1 MSSFALRPTS
11 PPESTDAAAQQQRP
25 KLLQRT
31 SDPQFSEHDLN
42 GNDSWFLFIYAV
54 DMGEHVRWANVGDPI
69 YAEKDLEIFRVS
81 QRQCTLPVYY
91 IKAWF
96 PYAADTV
103 FNALFDAR
111 YRREWDAKNV
121 KQVFV
126 VERRTD
132 GDVMY
137 FAQKLPWPFAD
148 RDYVFHRR
156 AKFFAGQQSF
166 VVVCQSMHHN
176 SAPQCNGLVRVET
189 YALRMCIRSTGT
201 SSCDVYVEY
210 EDDTNFSVPNYAINL
225 LLAVN
230 VPSFMHELRAAC
242 ENYAKFIQTLDDT
255 GIESIPSQV
264 MRWKSEEELEM
275 LANVSSISSAVSS
288 PSILHSSS
296 SIFGS
301 KRHRLS
307 RRLKR
312 STQSQS
318 DDAGG
323 TSDSSSISQSQSRRR
338 LRELLLDRSKSNS
351 ARELNSQRK
360 VKKAKSKLFSR
371 SSSSPASGSEELD
384 DDFVI
389 QFHKQ
394 RIGLH
399 LETDLFSNKVLVA
412 FCEKDS
418 EAAKASVCI
427 EPGFLMTSVNG
438 MCVADM
444 NFNEILH
451 EVKQAARPLALGFT
465 HPDKER
471 SNMYRRFKEPK
482 NVLRCLISR
491 DDQDLVRSLRPLDE
505 DVCMSAVL
513 KADLLVPAY
522 GKKKRGATSP
532 HLSPSGASN
541 VDMVTVPEGYLVY
554 EIDDCYVLDLPFA
567 EIAHLLQRNSEP
579 RVVTFKAALA
589 VEGDRVAQRAARSAL
604 SKRLSDVFKWRSY
617 SFDTDSTTSTTSGSF
632 SGNGSNRRLEDL
644 QLDATR
650 SNELERDRQKETP
663 KSTVP
668 TAQSTHSDTGAN
680 ANDQEIKWGDASP
693 GCCLSDYTGIAIT
706 SENLTWAWQHVHLL
720 KADERIFSAALLIE
734 KLEAYLMMI
743 DGSSCPNATVIQKA
757 MDKERNLLTKIKERS
772 AQGMQAMRE
781 FNSEN
786 ESDWQFGQ
794 TYFGVSTHWKPG
806 EDGTVWL
813 KLDGLVE
820 GVDIFNTIAVIR
832 ETDLYSVWT
841 PFCNRSQLLQQNGH
855 VDIITYL
862 SVAFPLLQRDA
873 IIQAFGI
880 NACYESRA
888 ILLLGK
894 TERETSLPV
903 SIKVPKVKGWNADRM
918 EMRGFRALI
927 EPITRTKART
937 CIVANIDPKCPI
949 PRSLLNFGIKK
960 MAGMLLYLIR
970 KEAEKIEQ
978 AQRNHTENEHLRRI
992 ESDPT
997 QFYHWLRPLM
1007 EKWFEDLRC
1016 DLLPPPLP
1024 LSISATMATTQ
1035 PKELS
1040 NVDSKK
1046 SRPSRT
1052 TAFHHHQTLAQ
1063 QLQEQEQV
1071 QQESEREWLQQ
1082 CELGRRVWIDYLY
1095 GFGIWPYLLLLMFAQ
1110 VTPEMAFLHVCLFKF
1125 VFTCTCTWFGVPG
1138 AFSWQTRQM
1147 KRVQNELDP
1156 LRQRCVVLAAILDVF
1171 NSWFLR
1177 IWANW
1182 IVCYLPLLLEQLT
1195 ALVSYCQQKQEQQP
1209 DGNQNHQLCF
1219 DRTPL
1224 EVRES
1229 ENFWL
1234 VSSAF
1239 VFATVVVAVQIVVNI

>member
-1 MSSFALRPTS
+1 MSSFTLRPTS
-11 PPESTDAAAQQQRP
+11 PPGSTDAVAQQRP

-42 GNDSWFLFIYAV
+42 DAV
-54 DMGEHVRWANVGDPI
+54 DMGEHVRWANVGEPI

-91 IKAWF
+91 VKAWL

-111 YRREWDAKNV
+111 FRREWDAKNV
-121 KQVFV
+121 NQVYV

-156 AKFFAGQQSF
+156 AKFFAEQQSF

-176 SAPQCNGLVRVET
+176 NAPQCNGFVRVET

-210 EDDTNFSVPNYAINL
+210 EDDTNFSVPNYAVNL

-230 VPSFMHELRAAC
+230 VPSFMHKLRTAC
-242 ENYAKFIQTLDDT
+242 ENYAKFIQTLDDASV
-255 GIESIPSQV
+255 ESIPSQV

-288 PSILHSSS
+288 PSIVHSSNKPTTS
-296 SIFGS
+296 VFGP
-301 KRHRLS
+301 KRHKLS

-323 TSDSSSISQSQSRRR
+323 ASDSSSISELHSRRR

-351 ARELNSQRK
+351 AREPNSQRK
-360 VKKAKSKLFSR
+360 AKENKGKLFSR
-371 SSSSPASGSEELD
+371 SSSSPVSGGSEELD

-427 EPGFLMTSVNG
+427 EPGFLVTSVNG

-444 NFNEILH
+444 NFSEILH

-482 NVLRCLISR
+482 NVLKCLISR

-505 DVCMSAVL
+505 DTCMSAVL
-513 KADLLVPAY
+513 KADLLAPAY
-522 GKKKRGATSP
+522 GKKKRGVTSS
-532 HLSPSGASN
+532 HLSPSGTSN
-541 VDMVTVPEGYLVY
+541 VDVVTVPEGYLVY

-567 EIAHLLQRNSEP
+567 EIAHLLRRNSEP
-579 RVVTFKAALA
+579 RAVAFKAALA

-617 SFDTDSTTSTTSGSF
+617 SFDTDSTTSTTSRSS
-632 SGNGSNRRLEDL
+632 SGNGFNRRLEDL
-644 QLDATR
+644 QQDATR
-650 SNELERDRQKETP
+650 NNELERDQQKETP
-663 KSTVP
+663 KSTAS
-668 TAQSTHSDTGAN
+668 TAQSIHSYAGAD
-680 ANDQEIKWGDASP
+680 ANGQDIKWGDASP
-693 GCCLSDYTGIAIT
+693 GCCLSDYTGVVIT

-734 KLEAYLMMI
+734 KLEAYLMVTE
-743 DGSSCPNATVIQKA
+743 GSSCPNATTIQTA

-806 EDGTVWL
+806 ENGTVWL

-894 TERETSLPV
+894 TEHETNLPV

-978 AQRNHTENEHLRRI
+978 AQRDHTENEHLRRI

-997 QFYHWLRPLM
+997 QFYQWLRPLM

-1024 LSISATMATTQ
+1024 LSSDAVTMTTTR

-1040 NVDSKK
+1040 DAGNKNP
-1046 SRPSRT
+1046 RPSRT
-1052 TAFHHHQTLAQ
+1052 TAFYHHQTLAQ
-1063 QLQEQEQV
+1063 QLQEQE
-1071 QQESEREWLQQ
+1071 SEHERLQQ
-1082 CELGRRVWIDYLY
+1082 CGLSHRVWIDYLY
-1095 GFGIWPYLLLLMFAQ
+1095 DFGIWPYLLLFMLAQ
-1110 VTPEMAFLHVCLFKF
+1110 VTPEMAFLHVCLLKF
-1125 VFTCTCTWFGVPG
+1125 IFTCTCTWFGIPG

-1156 LRQRCVVLAAILDVF
+1156 LRQRCVVLAALLDVF
-1171 NSWFLR
+1171 NSWFIR

-1182 IVCYLPLLLEQLT
+1182 IVCYLPLLLEHSI
-1195 ALVSYCQQKQEQQP
+1195 ALANSFQQQEQQA
-1209 DGNQNHQLCF
+1209 DVNQLCF
-1219 DRTPL
+1219 SRTPL
-1224 EVRES
+1224 QVRES

-1239 VFATVVVAVQIVVNI
+1239 VFATIVVAVQIVVSI